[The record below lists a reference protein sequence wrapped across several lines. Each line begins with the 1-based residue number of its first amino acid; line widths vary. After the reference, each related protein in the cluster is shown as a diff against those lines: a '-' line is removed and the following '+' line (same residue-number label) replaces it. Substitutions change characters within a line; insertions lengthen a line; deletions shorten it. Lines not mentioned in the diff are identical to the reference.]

1 MGKKKRPKFWKD
13 IKQMED
19 TKKLIEF
26 IVISA
31 ERLGIDVKVA
41 SNLEALIIEYLERSK
56 EAAEHNEYMWS

>member
-1 MGKKKRPKFWKD
+1 
-13 IKQMED
+13 MED

>member
-1 MGKKKRPKFWKD
+1 MGKKNGQNFER